1 MDAALVCMCRR
12 WQVAADAA
20 ARAGSGL
27 RRSDSAGFAVR
38 TNLHLDL
45 GSASGTARRI
55 TAWLPV
61 VPGPGS
67 VGLCGPAAL
76 NFAPRPRTAERRGRR
91 ESEAATDDHT
101 DHTERVRAPALG
113 ERVESLG

>member
-55 TAWLPV
+55 TAW
-61 VPGPGS
+61 
-67 VGLCGPAAL
+67 
-76 NFAPRPRTAERRGRR
+76 
-91 ESEAATDDHT
+91 
-101 DHTERVRAPALG
+101 
-113 ERVESLG
+113 